1 MLRALV
7 AAGFVEPA
15 RGARRAWRFSFRDL
29 IVLRAAQSLVAAN
42 VPRRRIVTALKELRR
57 QLPAS
62 MPLSGLSIGAAGDR
76 VVVREGTQR
85 WQAESGQYLLAFDVE
100 PAAAATATTAIEPEL
115 HDSDEAFNAAL
126 DLEEAGDVEGA
137 IAAYGRVIADDPG
150 YLDAHLNRALL
161 LQSHG
166 RIDEAARAYRE
177 GLEACGEAPAL
188 LYNHALLAEDAGDD
202 DEAVAFY
209 QRALAADADFADA
222 HYNLALLHERLGHP
236 REALRH
242 IARYRA
248 LTRS

>member
-42 VPRRRIVTALKELRR
+42 VPRRRIVHALKELRR

-76 VVVREGTQR
+76 VVVREGARQ
-85 WQAESGQYLLAFDVE
+85 WQAESGQYLLAFEVQS
-100 PAAAATATTAIEPEL
+100 AATAPASAVPAPEVAG
-115 HDSDEAFNAAL
+115 SDEAFNAAL
-126 DLEEAGDVEGA
+126 DLEEAGDIDGA
-137 IAAYGRVIADDPG
+137 IAAYARVVADDPG

-166 RIDEAARAYRE
+166 RTEEAARAYRDA
-177 GLEACGEAPAL
+177 LQACGEAPAL
-188 LYNHALLAEDAGDD
+188 LYNQALLAEDAGGDA
-202 DEAVAFY
+202 EAVALY
-209 QRALAADADFADA
+209 QRALAADPDFADA
-222 HYNLALLHERLGHP
+222 HYNLALLFERLGQA
-236 REALRH
+236 RDALRH

-248 LTRS
+248 LTRG

>member
-42 VPRRRIVTALKELRR
+42 VPRRRIVQALKELRR

-76 VVVREGTQR
+76 VVVREGARR

-100 PAAAATATTAIEPEL
+100 PAATTSAAAVPPPGIP
-115 HDSDEAFNAAL
+115 DSDEAFNAAL

-137 IAAYGRVIADDPG
+137 LAAYARVVADDPG

-161 LQSHG
+161 LQTQG
-166 RIDEAARAYRE
+166 RLEEAARAYRE
-177 GLEACGEAPAL
+177 ALAACGEAPAL
-188 LYNHALLAEDAGDD
+188 LYNQALLCEDAGRDA
-202 DEAVAFY
+202 EAVASY
-209 QRALAADADFADA
+209 QRALAADPDFADA
-222 HYNLALLHERLGHP
+222 HYNLALLHERLGQP

-248 LTRS
+248 LTRA